1 MTARCEN
8 KKRHTLLYGFG
19 VALVL
24 FALCWWYL
32 DGNLTGVVLSL
43 ADARARSLAVQI
55 LNEAVE
61 ETIATQVSYD
71 QLMTVTRGQDGTVRL
86 IQANTAEMNRLAS
99 HVTLLAQKK
108 LEELEDQS
116 ISVPLGSALGLTI
129 FAGAGP
135 RIQVRIL
142 PVGAVI
148 PRFDTEFQTAGIN
161 QTRHKLLLTL
171 TATVRLVIPTGSTMM
186 EASTQM
192 AVAENII
199 VGQVPD
205 SFVDLNGDSDMLDL
219 IP

>member
-1 MTARCEN
+1 MSARCEN
-8 KKRHTLLYGFG
+8 KKSRTMLYGFG
-19 VALVL
+19 AAIIL

-71 QLMTVTRGQDGTVRL
+71 QLMTVTCGEDGTVRL

>member
-1 MTARCEN
+1 MSAPCA
-8 KKRHTLLYGFG
+8 KKRRPILLGMAA
-19 VALVL
+19 ALL
-24 FALCWWYL
+24 LLLLGWWYL
-32 DGNLTGVVLSL
+32 DGNLTKVVLSL

-55 LNEAVE
+55 LNESVE
-61 ETIATQVSYD
+61 ETLTSGVSYD
-71 QLMTVTRGQDGTVRL
+71 QLMAVTKGPDGSVRL

-171 TATVRLVIPTGSTMM
+171 TATVRLVIPTGAAVM
-186 EASTQM
+186 EATTQM
-192 AVAENII
+192 AVAESII

-205 SFVDLNGDSDMLDL
+205 SFVDLNGDSEMLDL

>member
-1 MTARCEN
+1 MSASCG
-8 KKRHTLLYGFG
+8 KKRHPLALAAVAALALL
-19 VALVL
+19 ALG
-24 FALCWWYL
+24 WWYL
-32 DGNLTGVVLSL
+32 DGNLTRVVLSL

-55 LNEAVE
+55 LNASVE
-61 ETIATQVSYD
+61 ETLASGVEYG
-71 QLMTVTRGQDGTVRL
+71 QLMHVSTGADGNVRL
-86 IQANTAEMNRLAS
+86 IQANTVEMNRLAS

-129 FAGAGP
+129 FAGSGP
-135 RIQVRIL
+135 RIRVQIL

-171 TATVRLVIPTGSTMM
+171 TATVRLVIPTGAAVM
-186 EASTQM
+186 EATTQM
-192 AVAENII
+192 AVAESII
-199 VGQVPD
+199 VGQVPQ
-205 SFVDLNGDSDMLDL
+205 SFVDLNGDSEMLDL

>member
-1 MTARCEN
+1 MSARCEN
-8 KKRHTLLYGFG
+8 KSRHTLLYGFG
-19 VALVL
+19 VAVIL
-24 FALCWWYL
+24 FTLCWWYL

-71 QLMTVTRGQDGTVRL
+71 QLMTVTAGEDGTVRL

-129 FAGAGP
+129 FAGSGP

-171 TATVRLVIPTGSTMM
+171 TATVRLVIPTGSAMM

-205 SFVDLNGDSDMLDL
+205 SFVDLNGDLDKLDL

>member
-1 MTARCEN
+1 MSARCE
-8 KKRHTLLYGFG
+8 KKRRPGLILLA
-19 VALVL
+19 VILALL
-24 FALCWWYL
+24 ALCWLYL
-32 DGNLTGVVLSL
+32 DGNLTEVVLSL
-43 ADARARSLAVQI
+43 ADARARSLAVQV

-61 ETIATQVSYD
+61 ETLASGVSYD
-71 QLMTVTRGQDGTVRL
+71 QLMSVTTGPDGTVRFV
-86 IQANTAEMNRLAS
+86 QANTAEMNRLAS
-99 HVTLLAQKK
+99 RVTLLAQKK
-108 LEELEDQS
+108 LEELEDQV

-129 FAGAGP
+129 FAGSGP

-148 PRFDTEFQTAGIN
+148 PRFDTEFQTAAIN

-171 TATVRLVIPTGSTMM
+171 TATVRLVIPTGAAVM

-192 AVAENII
+192 AVAESII

>member
-1 MTARCEN
+1 MTAPCE
-8 KKRHTLLYGFG
+8 KKRHTMLYGFG

-71 QLMTVTRGQDGTVRL
+71 QLMTVTTGTDGTVRL

-99 HVTLLAQKK
+99 HATLLAQKK

-135 RIQVRIL
+135 KIQVRIL

-161 QTRHKLLLTL
+161 QTRHKVLLTL
-171 TATVRLVIPTGSTMM
+171 TATVRLVIPTGSSMM

-205 SFVDLNGDSDMLDL
+205 SFVDLNGDSEMLDL